1 MPLTQKA
8 LDAIERRAAIRAAPK
23 KPPSKLA
30 KLLPAKPKPKFNAKL
45 REKLELDS
53 RKYGDMYSGTPKD
66 PVILAEMQGTFRGRK
81 ELQRAAKNEAA
92 GKRLVRNTYVG
103 LGSVMAGAT
112 AVGQYQSSQRNKE
125 EAKMKKVS
133 SPMGKPKSRLAP
145 SNPGKVLPKQ
155 MPLRPK
161 FKAKARKA

>member
-1 MPLTQKA
+1 MMMSSKA
-8 LDAIERRAAIRAAPK
+8 LSNLLRREAINAAAK

-30 KLLPAKPKPKFNAKL
+30 KILPPKPKPKFNAKL
-45 REKLELDS
+45 RNKLELES
-53 RKYGDMYSGTPKD
+53 RKYGNMYSETPKD
-66 PVILAEMQGTFRGRK
+66 PVILAEMQSTFRGRK
-81 ELQRAAKNEAA
+81 ELKRATENDAA
-92 GKRLVRNTYVG
+92 GKRLVRNTYIG

-125 EAKMKKVS
+125 EAKMKKVN

-145 SNPGKVLPKQ
+145 ANPGKVLPKQ